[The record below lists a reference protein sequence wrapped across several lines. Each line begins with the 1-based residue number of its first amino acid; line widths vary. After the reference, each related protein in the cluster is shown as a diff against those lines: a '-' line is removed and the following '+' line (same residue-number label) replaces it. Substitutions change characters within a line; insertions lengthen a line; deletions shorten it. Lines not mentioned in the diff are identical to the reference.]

1 MAALVYN
8 ALDVSHGRVI
18 ARTPHKLASHATHF
32 GARPEGVGEMRHG
45 SLQDAF
51 QPRLATFDIRG
62 LLDPGETRKG
72 CVGHGMRANVEHAT
86 PRGRSELLCSQRTAH
101 RGRRS
106 GATQFLQEMLD
117 QLKAG
122 WHLSPQSH
130 LERLYQLPDFARAL
144 EFANK
149 VGAIAEA
156 EGHHPDLY
164 VAWGKCKVEVWTH
177 KVDGL
182 TESDFYLAAKAD
194 RAHES
199 MAAPAS

>member
-1 MAALVYN
+1 
-8 ALDVSHGRVI
+8 
-18 ARTPHKLASHATHF
+18 
-32 GARPEGVGEMRHG
+32 
-45 SLQDAF
+45 
-51 QPRLATFDIRG
+51 
-62 LLDPGETRKG
+62 
-72 CVGHGMRANVEHAT
+72 
-86 PRGRSELLCSQRTAH
+86 
-101 RGRRS
+101 
-106 GATQFLQEMLD
+106 MLY

-130 LERLYQLPDFARAL
+130 LERLYQFPDFARAL

-194 RAHES
+194 RAHDS
-199 MAAPAS
+199 MLTPSP